1 MPTQNT
7 TITKQDLNEA
17 LEATTRDLNESI
29 RTDFNKAL
37 EATRRDF
44 NKAVVSLVQ
53 GQQELKSDIKHT
65 QNVLLAVMLA
75 IFFFLG
81 GILWFTRGDVSDLKA
96 EVQVQAE
103 LSELRAQVQVLQ
115 SK

>member
-1 MPTQNT
+1 MNTVFDKLEQN
-7 TITKQDLNEA
+7 K
-17 LEATTRDLNESI
+17 
-29 RTDFNKAL
+29 
-37 EATRRDF
+37 
-44 NKAVVSLVQ
+44 
-53 GQQELKSDIKHT
+53 QELKNDIKHT

-103 LSELRAQVQVLQ
+103 LAELRAQVNILQ
-115 SK
+115 DN